1 MPQQNSIFV
10 KLLKKYTDIDIDFI
24 DIFFKKFKI
33 GGELEFEID
42 ENDIVKYLGIAKIT
56 LRKRLNN
63 EYSKKKLYYEN
74 ADYIKIKSGATSA
87 VTYMVNYECFE
98 RLAMASDSEKSE
110 VVRLYFSKLRK
121 FISEN
126 QHAIF
131 QAMEKK
137 ADDLKLFDNMNT
149 IYFFAVDKRK
159 FKIGKSAGIVKRL
172 RNYNI
177 GRIKEIEFKYL
188 ALVKNK
194 DLIEKCMKVNLKPYQ
209 VIKNREIY
217 EIDPIRIKKVIDKCY
232 CDNVSKKE
240 NLELYEEISNLL
252 GMYAYIKDKINI
264 KPYII
269 IDK

>member
-1 MPQQNSIFV
+1 MSKNSIFV
-10 KLLKKYTDIDIDFI
+10 KLLKKYTDIDSDFI

-42 ENDIVKYLGIAKIT
+42 EKDIAFYLGIELRT

-63 EYSKKKLYYEN
+63 VFSKKKIYYEN
-74 ADYIKIKSGATSA
+74 ADYVKIDDGGNKII
-87 VTYMVNYECFE
+87 YMVNYECFE

-121 FISEN
+121 FVSEN

-137 ADDLKLFDNMNT
+137 ADDLKLFDNMDT

-159 FKIGKSAGIVKRL
+159 FKIGKSNGIVKRL

-194 DLIEKCMKVNLKPYQ
+194 NLIEKCMKVNLKPYQ

-232 CDNVSKKE
+232 CENVSKKE
-240 NLELYEEISNLL
+240 NLELYEEISSLL